1 MEIDASPS
9 RLRPHTQLMTRV
21 TILTGFLG
29 AGKTT
34 LLNRILRG
42 NHGRRIGVLVNDFG
56 AVNIDAKLV
65 ASVADG
71 GQAINLSNG
80 CICCSMQGDLVT
92 STLKMLDGP
101 NPPEQ
106 IVIEASGISDPF
118 GVAAAFRTS
127 QLREQTRLDGVV
139 TLVDAENARSRF
151 LDRQLVEDQI
161 RAADIVLLNK
171 ADLVGRERLLELES
185 WIRDLVPR
193 ARVIP
198 TVQADVPLDVLLGVG
213 GAASAASEHD
223 HGPHDVAAF
232 TTLSYESRC
241 RLAYRKV
248 QAALEALPPK
258 IFRAKGT
265 LYLADAPNLRFVAQ
279 MVGRRVMIDVDRPWG
294 EETPCTQ
301 IVVIGTPGS
310 ITPDDLAARFDA
322 CITDA
327 IPIMADEA
335 FQRLR
340 TQHKNAGVL
349 TLARH
354 R

>member
-1 MEIDASPS
+1 MNRAPTVGG
-9 RLRPHTQLMTRV
+9 PTPV

-42 NHGRRIGVLVNDFG
+42 NHGRRVGVLVNDFG

-65 ASVADG
+65 DSVADG
-71 GQAINLSNG
+71 GQAINLANG

-92 STLKMLDGP
+92 SSLTMLSGP

-127 QLREQTRLDGVV
+127 QLRDRTRLDGVV
-139 TLVDAENARSRF
+139 ALVDAENARSRF

-171 ADLVGRERLLELES
+171 ADLVGRERLLELEA
-185 WIRDLVPR
+185 WIRGLVPR

-198 TVQADVPLDVLLGVG
+198 TVHADIPLDLLLGVG
-213 GAASAASEHD
+213 GAGSAFEHD
-223 HGPHDVAAF
+223 HGPHDIAQF
-232 TTLSYESRC
+232 TGLTYESPC

-248 QAALEALPPK
+248 QAALESLPPG

-279 MVGRRVMIDVDRPWG
+279 MVGRRVSIDVDRPWD
-294 EETPCTQ
+294 EELPRTQ
-301 IVVIGTPGS
+301 LVFIGAPGS

-322 CITDA
+322 CISDA

-340 TQHKNAGVL
+340 RRSAVQVQ
-349 TLARH
+349 AR
-354 R
+354 

>member
-1 MEIDASPS
+1 
-9 RLRPHTQLMTRV
+9 MTLTPLYPIPV

-65 ASVADG
+65 DSVADG
-71 GQAINLSNG
+71 GQGINLSNG

-92 STLKMLDGP
+92 STLTMLTGP

-118 GVAAAFRTS
+118 GVAGAFRTS
-127 QLREQTRLDGVV
+127 QLRDRTRLDGVV
-139 TLVDAENARSRF
+139 ALVDAENARSRF

-171 ADLVGRERLLELES
+171 ADLVGRERLLELEF

-198 TVQADVPLDVLLGVG
+198 TIRADVPLDLLLDVG
-213 GAASAASEHD
+213 GATSSSAHD
-223 HGPHDVAAF
+223 HAPHDIAQF
-232 TTLSYESRC
+232 TTLSYGSGC

-248 QAALEALPPK
+248 QAALESLPLDV
-258 IFRAKGT
+258 FRAKGT

-279 MVGRRVMIDVDRPWG
+279 MVGRRVSIDVDRPWG
-294 EETPCTQ
+294 EETARTE
-301 IVVIGTPGS
+301 IVVIGAPGS
-310 ITPDDLAARFDA
+310 LTAEDVTARFDA

-327 IPIMADEA
+327 IPIMANEP
-335 FQRLR
+335 FQRMR
-340 TQHKNAGVL
+340 THHKKARAL
-349 TLARH
+349 LASTH
-354 R
+354 STGETF